1 MKDES
6 ILQYTPAKWEKAFKS
21 EKDNLLFCLPN
32 FKVTIEHIGATAVN
46 SCRSFRNVDI
56 LLSTHDYGAVSTIAM
71 VLKSKEYKEL
81 KELSTLDCIVLV
93 KKSKVYGCGITLRI
107 VQYASMTYR
116 RITCFK
122 IFLKESYDCVQRY
135 NIFREAAIKTANFDI
150 KEYNKM
156 KYNYINSILDER
168 FRFE

>member
-1 MKDES
+1 MKGES

-81 KELSTLDCIVLV
+81 KELSTLDCIVLI